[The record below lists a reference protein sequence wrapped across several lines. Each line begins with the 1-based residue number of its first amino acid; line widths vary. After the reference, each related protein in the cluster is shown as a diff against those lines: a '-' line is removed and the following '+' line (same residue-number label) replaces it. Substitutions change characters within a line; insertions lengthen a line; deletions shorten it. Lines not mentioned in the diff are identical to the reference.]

1 MTATA
6 TKSKERS
13 VDHDATPPAQD
24 LAELVHYTPEEVEA
38 NRWLPFTARTLRN
51 KANAREIPH
60 SALGGRITFR
70 LAHIREIAAMG
81 DTRPFSKPPKSA

>member
-13 VDHDATPPAQD
+13 AERDATPPVHD
-24 LAELVHYTPEEVEA
+24 LAELVHFTPEEVAA
-38 NRWLPFTARTLRN
+38 NRWLPFTARTLRD

-60 SALGGRITFR
+60 SKAGGRITFR
-70 LAHIREIAAMG
+70 LAHIREIAEMG
-81 DTRPFSKPPKSA
+81 DARPFSKPPKSA